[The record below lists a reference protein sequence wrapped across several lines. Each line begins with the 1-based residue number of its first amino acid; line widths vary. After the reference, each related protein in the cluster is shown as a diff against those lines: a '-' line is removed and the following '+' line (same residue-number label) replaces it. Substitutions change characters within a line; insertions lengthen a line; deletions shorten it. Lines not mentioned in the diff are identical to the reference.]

1 VLDADIRGFF
11 DAIDREWLMKFIEH
25 PIADRSVTRLI
36 RKWLN
41 AGVLEEG
48 NVNPQIHHQT

>member
-11 DAIDREWLMKFIEH
+11 DAIDRECLMKFIEH